1 MVRVALAS
9 ILSLSLLGLFLFI
22 VSALVFAF
30 GDLYGAFGLG
40 GLLLLEAI
48 LFILV
53 WRVGPK
59 INDWMYGWL
68 YGAKFLKEEEFIDQY
83 PELSDFVFE
92 VCKAEKISAP
102 RIAII
107 EDDNPQ
113 AFTYG
118 SDYWNARLVIT
129 RGITK
134 ILDKTEQKAVLAHE
148 LGHIV
153 HRDFI
158 VMTLAS
164 FILTALYTIG
174 RAFTRTSGDS
184 DRKGSGYLMIIGAIS
199 LVFYYIGTY
208 LLLYLSRTREYWAD
222 EYAKEKTGSG
232 NYLASALVKIAYGI
246 VSSHDSKKTKELMEG
261 TRTLGIFDH
270 KNAKNFG
277 LVGSD
282 FVQNGDRNTVVSAM
296 VYDFH
301 NLWAFW
307 LELSSS
313 HPLTGKRIQALL
325 ENEKKPVFDVAAAK
339 NFAFDK
345 NRHYKEFAVDW
356 LAAKA
361 GVLLGV
367 SGFIIGILSG
377 SFNSGIGMGFLF
389 GGVGLVGA
397 ALYKYPSGKPVTA
410 SVDQLMSDVYAS
422 PVRGKPC
429 ALDGELIGRGV
440 PGYALSEDF
449 MFQDKTGLIYVDYQH
464 SIPVLGD
471 LFFAFTKAKSMV
483 GQKASAQGWFFRGFG
498 QFVALD
504 TLQAGGQTLKSRQ
517 KTLTLFFA
525 VLACVLGLGLLL
537 MGVGG

>member
-22 VSALVFAF
+22 ISALVFWF

-40 GLLLLEAI
+40 GLLILEAV

-53 WRVGPK
+53 WRIGPK

-68 YGAKFLKEEEFIDQY
+68 YGAKFLKEEEFIQQY
-83 PELSDFVFE
+83 PELSDFIFE
-92 VCKAEKISAP
+92 ICKNEKISAP

-118 SDYWNARLVIT
+118 SDYWNARIIFT

-134 ILDKTEQKAVLAHE
+134 LLEKNEQKAVLAHE

-174 RAFTRTSGDS
+174 RVFTRGSDDS
-184 DRKGSGYLMIIGAIS
+184 DSKGSGYLAIIGIIS
-199 LVFYYIGTY
+199 LILYYIGTY
-208 LLLYLSRTREYWAD
+208 ILLYLSRTREYWAD

-246 VSSHDSKKTKELMEG
+246 VSAKDSEKTKNLMEG

-282 FVQNGDRNTVVSAM
+282 YIQNGDRNTVVSAM

-325 ENEKKPVFDVAAAK
+325 DGEKKPLFDVAAAK

-345 NRHYKEFAVDW
+345 DRHYKEFITDW
-356 LAAKA
+356 LVSKA
-361 GVLLGV
+361 GIVL
-367 SGFIIGILSG
+367 GFFAFVAGMFTG
-377 SFNSGIGMGFLF
+377 SFGMA
-389 GGVGLVGA
+389 VGLGLLVGGLGLIGA
-397 ALYKYPSGKPVTA
+397 GLYRFPSAQSLQGVT
-410 SVDQLMSDVYAS
+410 VDQLMADVYAS

-429 ALDGELIGRGV
+429 KLDGELIGRGV

-449 MFQDKTGLIYVDYQH
+449 MFQDKTGLIYLDYQH
-464 SIPVLGD
+464 AIPLLGD
-471 LFFAFTKAKSMV
+471 LFFAVTKAKAMV

-504 TLQAGGQTLKSRQ
+504 TLNAGGQTLKSNQ

-525 VLACVLGLGLLL
+525 GLVSVI
-537 MGVGG
+537 GVGIMLIG

>member
-22 VSALVFAF
+22 ISALVFWF

-40 GLLLLEAI
+40 GMLLLEAI

-53 WRVGPK
+53 WRIGPK

-68 YGAKFLKEEEFIDQY
+68 YGAKFLTEEEFIQRY

-92 VCKAEKISAP
+92 TCKNEKISAP
-102 RIAII
+102 RVAII

-118 SDYWNARLVIT
+118 SDYWNARLIFT

-134 ILDKTEQKAVLAHE
+134 LLNEDEQKAVIAHE

-158 VMTLAS
+158 VMTLGA

-174 RAFTRTSGDS
+174 RVFTRTSGDS
-184 DRKGSGYLMIIGAIS
+184 DRKGSGYLMIIGVIS
-199 LVFYYIGTY
+199 LVFYYVGTY
-208 LLLYLSRTREYWAD
+208 ILLYLSRTREYWAD
-222 EYAKEKTGSG
+222 EYSKEKTSSG
-232 NYLASALVKIAYGI
+232 NALASALVKIAYGI
-246 VSSHDSKKTKELMEG
+246 VSSSNSEKTKDLMEG

-282 FVQNGDRNTVVSAM
+282 YVQNGDRNTVVSAM

-325 ENEKKPVFDVAAAK
+325 AGEKKPLFDVAAAK

-345 NRHYKEFAVDW
+345 NRHYKEFVTDW
-356 LAAKA
+356 LVSKA
-361 GVLLGV
+361 GLLLGFV
-367 SGFIIGILSG
+367 GFIAGLGTG
-377 SFNSGIGMGFLF
+377 SFGVALGLGLLIGGF
-389 GGVGLVGA
+389 GLLGA
-397 ALYKYPSGKPVTA
+397 GLYRFPSVASRPNV
-410 SVDQLMSDVYAS
+410 SVDQLMADVYAS

-429 ALDGELIGRGV
+429 SLDGELIGRGV
-440 PGYALSEDF
+440 PGFALSEDF
-449 MFQDKTGLIYVDYQH
+449 MFQDKTGLIYLDYQH
-464 SIPVLGD
+464 AIPVLGD
-471 LFFAFTKAKSMV
+471 LFFAVSKAKALV
-483 GQKASAQGWFFRGFG
+483 GQKAAANGWFFRGFG
-498 QFVALD
+498 QHVALD

-517 KTLTLFFA
+517 KMLTLFFA
-525 VLACVLGLGLLL
+525 GLLCALGLGLML
-537 MGVGG
+537 MG